1 MPKKIHTSIPPHY
14 PVCLHENC
22 PMAQRCLRRNAF
34 TTLVG
39 SEEYMCIINPNKC
52 KQGEKC
58 RYFRDNTPVVYA
70 KGFKNMQ
77 KKMTQEQYSNFL
89 SLLQTRFGRNP
100 YFDRRNGKTLLTP
113 EDQSVI
119 IEALHMVGI
128 EEKYKFDSYI
138 ESMDWDKWP
147 VLIVEGLQYS

>member
-1 MPKKIHTSIPPHY
+1 M
-14 PVCLHENC
+14 
-22 PMAQRCLRRNAF
+22 
-34 TTLVG
+34 
-39 SEEYMCIINPNKC
+39 
-52 KQGEKC
+52 
-58 RYFRDNTPVVYA
+58 VYA

-77 KKMTQEQYSNFL
+77 KNLTQEQYSNFL

-128 EEKYKFDSYI
+128 EENYKFDSYI
-138 ESMDWDKWP
+138 ESMDWDK
-147 VLIVEGLQYS
+147 